1 MEFIQ
6 NARLQE
12 GTYTHVE
19 EDSLVHSKMASFYED
34 LSIAN
39 LGDEPVF
46 SVPYVDKRSNNT
58 GKVTKVIIF
67 LWHTYQISLLLS

>member
-1 MEFIQ
+1 
-6 NARLQE
+6 
-12 GTYTHVE
+12 
-19 EDSLVHSKMASFYED
+19 MASFYED

-67 LWHTYQISLLLS
+67 LWLIIRLVYCYLRLGIWRLVYRCPTNVLKNTN

>member
-1 MEFIQ
+1 
-6 NARLQE
+6 
-12 GTYTHVE
+12 
-19 EDSLVHSKMASFYED
+19 MASFYED